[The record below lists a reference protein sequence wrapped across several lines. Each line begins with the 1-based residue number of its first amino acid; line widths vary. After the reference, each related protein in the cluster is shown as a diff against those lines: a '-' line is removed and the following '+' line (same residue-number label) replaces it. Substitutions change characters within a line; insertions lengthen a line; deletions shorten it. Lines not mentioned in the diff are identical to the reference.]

1 MGDEEP
7 SGRRPDPLFPLPPG
21 PPRPNWSRDE
31 YGLARTRTDV
41 RCSVAA
47 ILLGVAVGL
56 FAVVFASV
64 GSWRWWQVLLL
75 AVLVGAAVIVSVVA
89 ARDRRRNQRRA
100 NVDRAWRW
108 VPSGRYLAVQ
118 LIFPAVIVLQGAA
131 ELTSDDPPLPVPP
144 LAWMAFGVVAGIG
157 ILAHGLV
164 VRARHRALLRR
175 RGILP

>member
-1 MGDEEP
+1 M
-7 SGRRPDPLFPLPPG
+7 
-21 PPRPNWSRDE
+21 
-31 YGLARTRTDV
+31 
-41 RCSVAA
+41 
-47 ILLGVAVGL
+47 LLGVAVGL

-75 AVLVGAAVIVSVVA
+75 VVLVGAMVILSVVGS
-89 ARDRRRNQRRA
+89 RERRRNQRRA

-108 VPSGRYLAVQ
+108 VPSRRYLAGQ